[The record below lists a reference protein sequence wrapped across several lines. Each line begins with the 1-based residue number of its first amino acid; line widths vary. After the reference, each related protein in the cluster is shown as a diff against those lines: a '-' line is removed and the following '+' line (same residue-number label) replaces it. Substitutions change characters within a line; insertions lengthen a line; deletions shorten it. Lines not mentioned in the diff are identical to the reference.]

1 MHTLAYI
8 SALVKIRHKILRKT
22 LHKVIHSLPNNL
34 ISYFMKT
41 KSGIRK
47 SRIKA
52 NIVIFAM
59 IFSLV
64 GIAISNTK
72 AINVQADSRVIYSG
86 DTNKNNVCFMINIYQ
101 GEEYVR
107 NILDILDLYKVK
119 TTFFIGGSWAVKNI
133 DLIKEI
139 YTRGHELGNH
149 GFYHKDQESLDLN
162 GNVQEIKMCHD
173 IVSKNLGIEMTLFAP
188 PSGAYNS
195 TTVDAASSLN
205 YKTIMWT
212 HDTIDWRDQDSD
224 LIYNRATKNLSNGDL
239 ILMHPTKKTV
249 DAMTNIIST
258 AINNGF
264 NPTTVSNC
272 L

>member
-1 MHTLAYI
+1 
-8 SALVKIRHKILRKT
+8 
-22 LHKVIHSLPNNL
+22 
-34 ISYFMKT
+34 MK
-41 KSGIRK
+41 K
-47 SRIKA
+47 SRLIA
-52 NIVIFAM
+52 NIVIVCMLSTLILFA
-59 IFSLV
+59 
-64 GIAISNTK
+64 ASNAQTLK
-72 AINVQADSRVIYSG
+72 VQADSRVIYAG
-86 DTNKNNVCFMINIYQ
+86 DENKNNVCFMINVYQ

-107 NILDILDLYKVK
+107 NIMDILDIYNVK

-149 GFYHKDQESLDLN
+149 GFYHKDQDNLSYESN
-162 GNVQEIKMCHD
+162 IQEIKMCHEV
-173 IVSKNLGIEMTLFAP
+173 IEKNLGIEMTLFAP
-188 PSGAYNS
+188 PSGAYSIN
-195 TTVDAASSLN
+195 TVDAATSLN

-212 HDTIDWRDQDSD
+212 HDTIDWRDQDAN
-224 LIYNRATKNLSNGDL
+224 LIYNRATKDLSNGDL

-249 DAMTNIIST
+249 EAITNIITT